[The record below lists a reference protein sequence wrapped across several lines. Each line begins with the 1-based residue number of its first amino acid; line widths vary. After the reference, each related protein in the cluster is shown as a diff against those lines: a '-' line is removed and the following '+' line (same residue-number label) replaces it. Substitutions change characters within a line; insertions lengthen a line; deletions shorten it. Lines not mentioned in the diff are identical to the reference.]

1 MRDERGYTFIELIVA
16 SAIVIALGAAL
27 LGLLHDG
34 LAATPALEEMTD
46 LHQRARV
53 SIDRLDA
60 EIRAAAAGSPSG
72 PLSQSFAAIE
82 PRAPTDAAGTA
93 SSSRLTVRYVPHG
106 GAHSRLVQPLAPSA
120 PIAFVDTAAGCPV
133 GTTACGFNAATTAL
147 ISDTAGSAD
156 LVSVDAIGPGALTI
170 SDVIASR
177 AAYPAGSEVVEARQV
192 SFIFD
197 PAARQLR
204 RLEGGGSFVLVD
216 NVTAVNFEYFA
227 GDMTLLPPA
236 VFQDGPFVG
245 AGSIVFDVDLLRVRT
260 VRATLRLDTGV
271 DRLRG
276 TDPRFFARP
285 GTATGPRVI
294 PDAVARLD
302 VTLRN
307 GS

>member
-16 SAIVIALGAAL
+16 SGIVIAVCAAV

-34 LAATPALEEMTD
+34 LAAAPALEEMTD
-46 LHQRARV
+46 LHQRVRV
-53 SIDRLDA
+53 SIDRVDS

-72 PLSQSFAAIE
+72 SLSRYFAAIE
-82 PRAPTDAAGTA
+82 PRGPTDPPGTA
-93 SSSRLTVRYVPHG
+93 SPSRLTVRYVPHG
-106 GAHSRLVQPLAPSA
+106 GAHSRLVQPLAPPA
-120 PIAFVDTAAGCPV
+120 PVAFIDTAACPV

-147 ISDTAGSAD
+147 IFDTAGSAD

-170 SDVIASR
+170 SNVAAGR
-177 AAYPAGSEVVEARQV
+177 ATYAAGSEVVEARQV
-192 SFIFD
+192 SFVFD

-216 NVTAVNFEYFA
+216 NIIAVSFQYFA
-227 GDMTLLPPA
+227 GDMSGLPLA
-236 VFQDGPFVG
+236 IFQDGPFVG
-245 AGSIVFDVDLLRVRT
+245 AGSMAFDADLLRVRT
-260 VRATLRLDTGV
+260 VRATFRLDTGV

-285 GTATGPRVI
+285 GTATGPRVV
-294 PDAVARLD
+294 PDMVGRID

>member
-1 MRDERGYTFIELIVA
+1 MREERGYTFVELIVA
-16 SAIVIALGAAL
+16 SGIVIAVCAAV

-34 LAATPALEEMTD
+34 LAATPVLEETTD
-46 LHQRARV
+46 LHQRMRV

-72 PLSQSFAAIE
+72 SISRFFAAIE
-82 PRAPTDAAGTA
+82 PRGPTDAPGTA
-93 SSSRLTVRYVPHG
+93 LPSRLTVRYVPHG
-106 GAHSRLVQPLAPSA
+106 GAYSRLVQPLVPAAPV
-120 PIAFVDTAAGCPV
+120 AFIETVGCPV

-147 ISDTAGSAD
+147 VFDTTGSAD

-170 SDVIASR
+170 SSVAAGR

-192 SFIFD
+192 SFVFD
-197 PAARQLR
+197 PVARQLR

-216 NVTAVNFEYFA
+216 NITALSFQYFA
-227 GDMTLLPPA
+227 ADMSPLPLA
-236 VFQDGPFVG
+236 IFADGPFVG
-245 AGSIVFDVDLLRVRT
+245 SGSIAFDADLLRVRT
-260 VRATLRLDTGV
+260 VRATLRMETGV

-276 TDPRFFARP
+276 SDPRFFTRP
-285 GTATGPRVI
+285 GTAIGPRVI
-294 PDAVARLD
+294 PDMVARFD